1 MKTYILALV
10 ALALGFLNVSKAQDE
25 EGYRLFYPFTVAT
38 PQSIQGKYAPH
49 NMLHDTTFRRSTSYI
64 YKQSNQLCMYQPKYI
79 MRDHH
84 GDMWMKVNNQD
95 ILFRILYKHV
105 ASYYHRRGDASGA
118 VLCNLYAK
126 LDNKV
131 HELMFETPI
140 KDAKRIPLEAFERLE
155 AEIMLSG
162 VRVDFNKSPDL
173 LNGGDWVS
181 GKFGCVGEDLRDYN
195 KTKEARHYGEEMPI
209 VINKRRISPDRE
221 ELIRKIFRY
230 AYREMWDTAKFRYF
244 TPEIMCRLIFDVE
257 REARYF
263 STRELS
269 YFHKRGERSNLLLPM
284 DIRASF
290 STTTDER
297 AYSAN
302 HAVYQIL
309 YDEAT
314 YGSMSDAE
322 FVVET
327 LVRLMQTY
335 ISYELMIEAY
345 LDPKV
350 KSHLTTRAWFMGS
363 FPELLSY
370 YAEVKGLDMRELVG
384 TSAGE
389 LLQVYQALGFTNT
402 VEVRQALSKHFVGL
416 RF

>member
-10 ALALGFLNVSKAQDE
+10 ALALVFLNHSKAQ
-25 EGYRLFYPFTVAT
+25 EGEKYRVFYPFKVSA
-38 PQSIQGKYAPH
+38 PQSIQGKYAPY
-49 NMLHDTTFRRSTSYI
+49 NILYDTSPLGFNTAYI
-64 YKQSNQLCMYQPKYI
+64 YKQSNQLCMYEPKFLAI
-79 MRDHH
+79 DHH
-84 GDMWMKVNNQD
+84 GDMWLQVNNQD
-95 ILFRILYKHV
+95 ILFRILYKHM
-105 ASYYHRRGDASGA
+105 ASYFHGRDNGSI
-118 VLCNLYAK
+118 LCNLYSK
-126 LDNKV
+126 LDSKV
-131 HELMFETPI
+131 HEIMFEAPI

-257 REARYF
+257 RGAEYF
-263 STRELS
+263 NTRELS
-269 YFHKRGERSNLLLPM
+269 YFHKKGERSNLLLPM
-284 DIRASF
+284 DKRAKF
-290 STTTDER
+290 STATDNR
-297 AYSAN
+297 AYSTEY
-302 HAVYQIL
+302 AVYQIL
-309 YDEAT
+309 YDEET
-314 YGSMSDAE
+314 YRSMSDAE

-345 LDPKV
+345 LAPKV
-350 KSHLTTRAWFMGS
+350 KAHLTEQDWFMGNFS
-363 FPELLSY
+363 QLLAY
-370 YAEVKGLDMRELVG
+370 YAEVKGLDMRELAG